1 MLSVHHTPSEFFQAP
16 APRPLSRARRWL
28 EAWNFFVRDAPF
40 RRVVA
45 SALAD
50 NRPDRLR
57 LWLKL
62 GARPDMRLV
71 MGATPLD
78 TLLMVAV
85 ECRRLEC
92 ARVLLE
98 AGASVSL
105 ASPGQPTPLC
115 LAASGSGPIRPM
127 CELLVSYGA
136 RWREFRFSGQD
147 PNLTVSALRL
157 SLLCQED
164 ASWALGSARLQD
176 SQERATDLDALLA
189 PASTVDISQPQPR
202 F

>member
-28 EAWNFFVRDAPF
+28 EAWNFFVRDAPY
-40 RRVVA
+40 RRGVA

-85 ECRRLEC
+85 ACRRLEC

-105 ASPGQPTPLC
+105 ASPGQSTPLC
-115 LAASGSGPIRPM
+115 LAASESSPIRPM
-127 CELLVSYGA
+127 CELLVSHGA
-136 RWREFRFSGQD
+136 RWREFRPDAQD
-147 PNLTVSALRL
+147 PALAVSALGLALRR
-157 SLLCQED
+157 QED
-164 ASWALGSARLQD
+164 LAWALGSACLQD
-176 SQERATDLDALLA
+176 AQQRADGLDALLA
-189 PASTVDISQPQPR
+189 PAASALPQPR
-202 F
+202 PRF